1 MTAVVVDLCI
11 PWFVTK
17 VSSYYT
23 MLAILVEAIIWRDCM
38 CLKRSIYIVCRD
50 ILDSFLC
57 NSFWDFWELP
67 FVVILIVGGADF
79 FWEIFRFFR
88 PKKWSFSLHGHPVLE
103 MITSS
108 FFIVL
113 QYKPFKNGHRTIGID
128 AIFSVNN
135 QPARYAFERKPYER
149 GKS

>member
-1 MTAVVVDLCI
+1 MSDLSCLRD
-11 PWFVTK
+11 
-17 VSSYYT
+17 SY
-23 MLAILVEAIIWRDCM
+23 
-38 CLKRSIYIVCRD
+38 
-50 ILDSFLC
+50 
-57 NSFWDFWELP
+57 LP

>member
-1 MTAVVVDLCI
+1 MVAFIL
-11 PWFVTK
+11 
-17 VSSYYT
+17 
-23 MLAILVEAIIWRDCM
+23 LAQ
-38 CLKRSIYIVCRD
+38 D
-50 ILDSFLC
+50 IQVALPERCGTF
-57 NSFWDFWELP
+57 LP